1 MAGKRLDKITSVR
14 TTWKA
19 WRKKNPHTLV
29 LSTETG
35 YRRDYLQDPYEGYYR
50 SLGIWF
56 PVGDVRK
63 DLSPEEMVLG
73 VDILGTARAYPLSL
87 LRKRPGILR
96 DEISEKPIQIRVTPD
111 GEVLEVRDHQGKEIP
126 SIFAYWFAWQAFHPK
141 TTVYKEKK

>member
-1 MAGKRLDKITSVR
+1 M
-14 TTWKA
+14 
-19 WRKKNPHTLV
+19 
-29 LSTETG
+29 
-35 YRRDYLQDPYEGYYR
+35 
-50 SLGIWF
+50 
-56 PVGDVRK
+56 GDVRK
-63 DLSPEEMVLG
+63 DLSPKEMVLG

-141 TTVYKEKK
+141 TTVYKKKK